1 MIWFFFGFWGMKN
14 ATSLTILLAFFA
26 GCSSSGTT
34 IKEDASIGDTIE
46 EEKDRVGE
54 VQTDNDSLVEDD
66 KAQGGFDYNE
76 AVSEDS
82 SNDRGTVDSGF
93 LDVNPGD
100 ANDVSDTGDVFV
112 PPIEDCPNP
121 PIPAPSSGSCS
132 ISGSGAF
139 ILIRGDVL
147 KEKKI
152 LHNGEVLIDGQGFIR
167 CAGCDCSKETGYDSA
182 TRLDCAYGLVSPA
195 LINPHDHITYTGNY
209 PATITNER
217 YEHRHQWRKGLDG
230 HTKITV
236 PSTSNAVSFGE
247 LRQVMSGTVSLFGS
261 GGSAGLLRNLDGNL
275 EGLDPALKAT
285 YDTFPLGDSSGVM
298 LTNSCA
304 YPDIQSEQSVAGM
317 HAYVPHVAEGINDA
331 ARNEFLCLSQNT
343 NGGQDLV
350 RANTSFIHGVGVT
363 LEDIRDMAID
373 GTGLVWSPR
382 SNIALYG
389 MTAPVTIYKTLG
401 VTIAL
406 GTDWTATGSV
416 NMLRELKCADSYNK
430 TNLNGFF
437 TDMELVAMATIDAA
451 KVLHVDTVI
460 GKLEAG
466 YLADIAIF
474 STRERKDER
483 AIIDAGVEDVV
494 LVLRA
499 GIPLYGDE
507 ALVRGLIDVSNCEVL
522 DVCGVSKIVCA
533 KRETGKTIN
542 ELKSSSGNPLYPL
555 FFCNVPE
562 NEPTCV
568 PFRQGE
574 FDGIPKANDADG
586 DGVLDD
592 ADNCPHIFNP
602 PRPMDKGRQPDYD
615 KDGVGDD
622 CDPCPFDA
630 GISGCSNSFPDK
642 DGDGV
647 ENDKDNCPDVKNPN
661 QEDSD
666 MDGVGDACDPCPTR
680 PNPNGAPCDVTI
692 WEAKTLFVPLGTKV
706 RIQNALVTGVGQ
718 KNGNKLGFFI
728 QMTPSDAGY
737 QGQGFSGIYV
747 YYPSGAQQVEASKRV
762 TVVGVLQDY
771 YGETQIAQVSS
782 FQILSNDATVLEPV
796 VVNPSE
802 VSTNGQKWKDYDA
815 VLVRVLDVTV
825 TEAEPPAGPGDSAPT
840 NEFVVDNSLRV
851 NDFIFLIDPLP
862 QVGTRF
868 SSITGILH
876 FANGNSKLEPR
887 SASDFVL
894 AQ

>member
-1 MIWFFFGFWGMKN
+1 MKN
-14 ATSLTILLAFFA
+14 IAFLTIFAFLVT
-26 GCSSSGTT
+26 GCSSSRTGF
-34 IKEDASIGDTIE
+34 KEDNGFGDTIE
-46 EEKDRVGE
+46 KDNDALGEVDKDR
-54 VQTDNDSLVEDD
+54 DSWVEDD
-66 KAQGGFDYNE
+66 NARFDTVGAGEDFSAQDGFDFQE
-76 AVSEDS
+76 VTSEDI
-82 SNDRGTVDSGF
+82 SNDTGTVDSGF
-93 LDVNPGD
+93 SDVQPGD
-100 ANDVSDTGDVFV
+100 TNEVSDSGDVFV

-132 ISGSGAF
+132 ISGSGAY

-147 KEKKI
+147 KENNI
-152 LHNGEVLIDGQGFIR
+152 LHNAEVLVDGQGFIR
-167 CAGCDCSKETGYDSA
+167 CAGCDCSKEAGYNIA

-195 LINPHDHITYTGNY
+195 LINPHDHITFTGNY
-209 PATITNER
+209 PATITTER

-247 LRQVMSGTVSLFGS
+247 LRQVLSGTVSLFGS

-298 LTNSCA
+298 LTDSCA
-304 YPDIQSEQSVAGM
+304 YPAIQSEQSVIGM

-331 ARNEFLCLSQNT
+331 ARNEFLCLSRNT

-363 LEDIRDMAID
+363 LEDIRDMATD

-389 MTAPVTIYKTLG
+389 ITAPVTIYKTLG

-416 NMLRELKCADSYNK
+416 NMLRELKCADYYNK

-437 TDMELVAMATIDAA
+437 TDMELIAMATINAA

-474 STRERKDER
+474 STKERKDER

-522 DVCGVSKIVCA
+522 NVCGVSKIVCA
-533 KRETGKTIN
+533 KRETGKTIA
-542 ELKSSSGNPLYPL
+542 ELTPSLAYPL
-555 FFCNVPE
+555 FFCNVPDK
-562 NEPTCV
+562 EPTCV

-630 GISGCSNSFPDK
+630 GISGCSNRFLDK

-647 ENDKDNCPDVKNPN
+647 ENDRDNCPDVPNPN
-661 QEDSD
+661 QEDKD

-680 PNPNGAPCDVTI
+680 ANPNGAPCDVTI

-728 QMTPSDAGY
+728 QMIPSDAGY
-737 QGQGFSGIYV
+737 QGPEFSGIYV
-747 YYPSGAQQVEASKRV
+747 YYPSGAQQVQASQRV

-771 YGETQIAQVSS
+771 YGEIQIAQVSS
-782 FQILSNDATVLEPV
+782 FQIVSNDATVLEPV

-802 VSTNGQKWKDYDA
+802 VSTNGQKWKNYEA

-825 TEAEPPAGPGDSAPT
+825 TEVEPPAGPGDSAPT
-840 NEFVVDNSLRV
+840 NEFVVNSSLRV
-851 NDFIFLIDPLP
+851 NDFIFRLDPLP

-868 SSITGILH
+868 SSITGVLH

>member
-1 MIWFFFGFWGMKN
+1 M
-14 ATSLTILLAFFA
+14 LLA
-26 GCSSSGTT
+26 GCASSGTAS
-34 IKEDASIGDTIE
+34 KEDANIMDNT
-46 EEKDRVGE
+46 EKDKDALGDAL
-54 VQTDNDSLVEDD
+54 TDNDLWGGDENAGLGDAVANEDGKSD
-66 KAQGGFDYNE
+66 AGFDAIDITSPE
-76 AVSEDS
+76 T
-82 SNDRGTVDSGF
+82 SNDLGTNDTGLET
-93 LDVNPGD
+93 LDVKSSD
-100 ANDVSDTGDVFV
+100 AHDISDTGDVFV
-112 PPIEDCPNP
+112 PPYEDCPNP
-121 PIPAPSSGSCS
+121 LIPPPQSGSCN
-132 ISGSGAF
+132 ISGTGAF

-147 KEKKI
+147 KERKI

-167 CAGCDCSKETGYDSA
+167 CAGCDCSKEAGYDSA
-182 TRLDCAYGLVSPA
+182 VRLDCAYGLVSPG

-209 PATITNER
+209 PVRITNER

-236 PSTSNAVSFGE
+236 PQTSNAVSFGE
-247 LRQVMSGTVSLFGS
+247 LRQVLAGTVSLFGS
-261 GGSAGLLRNLDGNL
+261 GGNAGFLRNLDGNL

-298 LTNSCA
+298 LTDSCA
-304 YPDIQSEQSVAGM
+304 YPDIQSEESVALM
-317 HAYVPHVAEGINDA
+317 HAYVPHVSEGINDA
-331 ARNEFLCLSQNT
+331 ARNEFLCLSRST

-363 LEDIRDMAID
+363 LEDIREMAND

-389 MTAPVTIYKTLG
+389 MTAPITIYKVLG

-416 NMLRELKCADSYNK
+416 NMLRELKCADYYNK

-437 TDMELVAMATIDAA
+437 SDRDLVDMVTINAA
-451 KVLHVDTVI
+451 KVLGVDKVI

-474 STRERKDER
+474 STRERRDER
-483 AIIDAGVEDVV
+483 AIIDANVQDVV

-507 ALVRGLIDVSNCEVL
+507 ALVRGLADVSRCEEL
-522 DVCGVSKIVCA
+522 NVCGVSKMVCA
-533 KRETGKTIN
+533 KRETGKTIS
-542 ELKSSSGNPLYPL
+542 ELASSAGSPLYPL
-555 FFCNVPE
+555 FFCGVPE

-586 DGVLDD
+586 DGVFDD
-592 ADNCPHIFNP
+592 RDNCPYIFNP

-615 KDGVGDD
+615 DDGVGDD
-622 CDPCPFDA
+622 CDPCPFDV
-630 GISGCSNSFPDK
+630 GVSGCSNLFLDK

-647 ENDKDNCPDVKNPN
+647 ANDKDNCPDVYNPN

-666 MDGVGDACDPCPTR
+666 MDEIGDACDPCPTK

-718 KNGNKLGFFI
+718 KNGNKLGFFL
-728 QMTPSDAGY
+728 QMTPSDPGY
-737 QGQGFSGIYV
+737 QGPEFSGIFV
-747 YYPSGAQQVEASKRV
+747 YYPAGAQQVEPSKRV

-771 YGETQIAQVSS
+771 YGQIQVAQVSS
-782 FQILSNDATVLEPV
+782 FQILSSDAVVLEPV
-796 VVNPSE
+796 VVEPAE
-802 VSTNGQKWKDYDA
+802 VSTNGQKWRNYEG

-825 TEAEPPAGPGDSAPT
+825 TAVEPPPGPGDNAPT
-840 NEFVVDNSLRV
+840 YEFVVNNSLRV
-851 NDFIFLIDPLP
+851 DDFIFRIDPLP
-862 QVGTRF
+862 QIGTRF
-868 SSITGILH
+868 SSITGILR

-887 SASDFVL
+887 SLSDFVFS
-894 AQ
+894 Q